1 MNIRSVTAFMDVS
14 YPLDP
19 EAIARLGQVLRGV
32 RGALAGAG
40 FTVQTTRLATQ
51 PFPVALG
58 EAGPD
63 KAVELAKDLAAIAFV
78 HEIDYLSLGPARL
91 DDPPAYSGAVLDLL
105 SATENVFASIE
116 IANRQKRLSLP
127 RIRRT
132 AEVIS
137 RVATLSPDGLAN
149 LRLGAL
155 ANVEAWSPFFPAG
168 YHGGG
173 GPRIAIATESADLAV
188 QAVGGAGSLAEARNL
203 LVGEIEAEATRIESV
218 TRGVLDGSDVKFQ
231 GIDFSMAPFPE
242 KTRSI
247 GTALEKLG
255 IPASG
260 SHGTLMAVAFLTEA
274 LDRAKFTRT
283 GFCGL
288 MLPVLEDAVL
298 AESAGKEILHISD
311 LLAFSAV
318 CGTGLDTIPLPGDT
332 SPGELGAILLD
343 VAALALRLNKPLTA
357 RLVPVPDKRAG
368 DSLVF
373 DSPYFAPSLVMATQ
387 GGSLEGLLAGDEEID
402 IAPLNRG

>member
-1 MNIRSVTAFMDVS
+1 MNIRSVTAFADIS
-14 YPLDP
+14 HPLDP
-19 EAIARLGQVLRGV
+19 EAIARLGRVAHAV
-32 RGALAGAG
+32 REALVGAG

-51 PFPVALG
+51 PFPAALG

-63 KAVELAKDLAAIAFV
+63 KAVELAKDLAAVAFV
-78 HEIDYLSLGPARL
+78 HEIDYLSLGLARL
-91 DDPPAYSGAVLDLL
+91 DDPPAYSGAIPDIL

-116 IANRQKRLSLP
+116 IANRHRGLSLP
-127 RIRRT
+127 RIRRA

-137 RVATLSPDGLAN
+137 RVATLSSDGLAG

-168 YHGGG
+168 YHGGS

-188 QAVGGAGSLAEARNL
+188 QAIGGAGSLAEARSL
-203 LVGEIEAEATRIESV
+203 LVEVIEAEAARIESV
-218 TRGVLDGSDVKFQ
+218 TRGALDGSDVKFQ
-231 GIDFSMAPFPE
+231 GIDFSLAPFPE

-260 SHGTLMAVAFLTEA
+260 SQGTLMAAAFLTET
-274 LDRAKFTRT
+274 LDRAKFART

-288 MLPVLEDAVL
+288 MLPVLEDTVL
-298 AESAGKEILHISD
+298 AEATGKGRLHVTD

-343 VAALALRLNKPLTA
+343 VAALALRLDKPLTA
-357 RLVPVPDKRAG
+357 RLVPLPGKQAG

-373 DSPYFAPSLVMATQ
+373 DSPYFAPSRVMATQ

-402 IAPLNRG
+402 IAPLGR